1 MASNA
6 FLTNVP
12 KLRGRENYHEWAF
25 AAENLL
31 VLEGTAGFIK
41 QESAPDAAA
50 EDAKARAKLI
60 LTIDPTLYVH
70 IKGASSTKNLWQKL
84 QTMFDDSGF
93 SRRITLLRNLISIRL
108 DNCESMTNYVTQIMD
123 TAQKLS
129 GTGFSVND
137 EWIGCLMLAGL
148 PEKYFPMIMAIE
160 HSGIAITGDVVKTKL
175 IDLSANDNSCEPGSA
190 FLSRGQY
197 NRNNYKVGSNAKND
211 SSNHHGGGLSMSGS
225 TKKIIKCYRCK
236 QLGHYKSQC
245 KQSDQQQ
252 LKRSNAFS
260 AVFLNGNYSKQ
271 DFYLD
276 SGASVHMTT
285 DVNMIQNASY
295 SPSIKEIMA
304 ANQSAMPVLCTGDV
318 NIRTVTPSYKY
329 EVTLKD
335 VMCVP
340 NLTTN
345 LISISQLIKNG
356 NNVEFKEKCCYVYNR
371 EGNLVAVANQEDGVY
386 KLLMEHKQCLFTS
399 STPSVNSEVW
409 HRRLGHLNINDQN
422 KMKNGAVMGITY
434 TDKSHINKSTCT
446 VCCEGKQSRLPFGHS
461 GTRSN
466 ETLGVIH
473 GDVCGPMETTS
484 IGGSRYFVIFV
495 DDFTR
500 MAFVYFLKA
509 KSEVFMYFKEFRS
522 MVENQKDRKIK
533 IFRTDNGLE
542 FCSNEFENHLKQVGI
557 VHQKTNVYTPEQNG
571 MSERFNRTIVER
583 ARCLLFDAGLDKK
596 FWAEA
601 TNTAVYLR
609 NRSVAS
615 GLNNKT
621 PYELWTNKKPDLSH
635 VRIFGSE
642 VMVHVPKEKRLKWD
656 SKSKKHILVGFSEN
670 VKGYRVYDPIKK
682 CVVTSRDVIIHENI
696 ERNCTNDTVVSV
708 SVGDNESGKSDSH
721 IIEAVKDGHSSSSL
735 SISTSSESEYIN
747 ALTDLDSTLHQS
759 DEEEEDNNIEPESPH
774 AVVKR
779 IRKQPERYG
788 FSNLCTNLCPN
799 ITRDPVNVREALD
812 SPDRD
817 KWIDAMKDE
826 LQAFEENEAWVPV
839 SELPSNKTLV
849 HCKWVFKKK
858 K

>member
-1 MASNA
+1 MFSHRIEDKTEKLIVMASNA

-31 VLEGTAGFIK
+31 VLEGTADFIK
-41 QESAPDAAA
+41 LESAPDAAA

-60 LTIDPTLYVH
+60 LTIDPSLYVH

-175 IDLSANDNSCEPGSA
+175 IDLAANDNSCEPGSA

-304 ANQSAMPVLCTGDV
+304 ANQDAMPVLCSGDV
-318 NIRTVTPSYKY
+318 NIITVTPSYKY

-371 EGNLVAVANQEDGVY
+371 EGNLVAIANQEDGVY

-399 STPSVNSEVW
+399 STPSVNSKGE
-409 HRRLGHLNINDQN
+409 
-422 KMKNGAVMGITY
+422 
-434 TDKSHINKSTCT
+434 TDILVFAKI
-446 VCCEGKQSRLPFGHS
+446 L
-461 GTRSN
+461 
-466 ETLGVIH
+466 VIWR
-473 GDVCGPMETTS
+473 V
-484 IGGSRYFVIFV
+484 
-495 DDFTR
+495 
-500 MAFVYFLKA
+500 FVY
-509 KSEVFMYFKEFRS
+509 
-522 MVENQKDRKIK
+522 Q
-533 IFRTDNGLE
+533 
-542 FCSNEFENHLKQVGI
+542 
-557 VHQKTNVYTPEQNG
+557 
-571 MSERFNRTIVER
+571 
-583 ARCLLFDAGLDKK
+583 
-596 FWAEA
+596 
-601 TNTAVYLR
+601 
-609 NRSVAS
+609 
-615 GLNNKT
+615 
-621 PYELWTNKKPDLSH
+621 
-635 VRIFGSE
+635 
-642 VMVHVPKEKRLKWD
+642 
-656 SKSKKHILVGFSEN
+656 
-670 VKGYRVYDPIKK
+670 
-682 CVVTSRDVIIHENI
+682 
-696 ERNCTNDTVVSV
+696 
-708 SVGDNESGKSDSH
+708 
-721 IIEAVKDGHSSSSL
+721 
-735 SISTSSESEYIN
+735 
-747 ALTDLDSTLHQS
+747 
-759 DEEEEDNNIEPESPH
+759 
-774 AVVKR
+774 
-779 IRKQPERYG
+779 
-788 FSNLCTNLCPN
+788 
-799 ITRDPVNVREALD
+799 
-812 SPDRD
+812 
-817 KWIDAMKDE
+817 
-826 LQAFEENEAWVPV
+826 
-839 SELPSNKTLV
+839 
-849 HCKWVFKKK
+849 
-858 K
+858 